1 MVITLDLPDGVA
13 QALASRGNRDLSLQ
27 ALQALAIEGYRE
39 DLLTQKQV
47 GELLGLSRIQ
57 TEDFLAAHLDLYDY
71 DPAELSAESAQL
83 KRFSGQPR

>member
-13 QALASRGNRDLSLQ
+13 QALGRCGNRDLSLQ

-39 DLLTQKQV
+39 DLLSQKQV

-57 TEDFLAAHLDLYDY
+57 TEDFLAKHLDLYDY
-71 DPAELSAESAQL
+71 DPAELTRESEQL
-83 KRFSGQPR
+83 RRFSGRPA